1 MGVLDGRIAL
11 VTGASRGIG
20 LASARAL
27 VGAGARVALLARGRE
42 SLAEAVAVVGASAFS
57 VRCDVSDNAALYD
70 AVEQIRA
77 TVGEPDILVNNAGR
91 FLVAPADETSPDDF
105 ASVVSTNLV
114 APFAI
119 VRALLP
125 TMRKAGR
132 GHIVT
137 IGSIADRHIFPGN
150 AAYSASKYGLRALHE
165 VLHAELRGS
174 GVRTTLVSPGP
185 VDTPLWDAIDPDNSP
200 GFTPRSAMLQ
210 ADAVAAAVLYAVSA
224 PEGVNIDELRLSRR

>member
-1 MGVLDGRIAL
+1 MGALDGRIAL

-20 LASARAL
+20 LAAAHAL
-27 VGAGARVALLARGRE
+27 AGAGARVALLARGRE
-42 SLAEAVAVVGASAFS
+42 SLAEAVEAVGASAFS
-57 VRCDVSDNAALYD
+57 VTCDVSDSAALHG
-70 AVEQIRA
+70 AVEQIRQ

-91 FLVAPADETSPDDF
+91 FLVSPVEGTSPDDF

-125 TMRKAGR
+125 AMRKAGR

-165 VLHAELRGS
+165 VLHEELRGT
-174 GVRTTLVSPGP
+174 GIRTTLVAPGP
-185 VDTPLWDAIDPDNSP
+185 VDTPLWDPIDPDNAP
-200 GFTPRSAMLQ
+200 GFTPRSKMLQ
-210 ADAVAAAVLYAVSA
+210 ADAVGAAVLYAVTA
-224 PEGVNIDELRLSRR
+224 PDGVNIDELRLSRR

>member
-1 MGVLDGRIAL
+1 MGVLDGRVAL
-11 VTGASRGIG
+11 ITGASRGIG
-20 LASARAL
+20 LASAHAL
-27 VGAGARVALLARGRE
+27 ADAGARVALLARGRE
-42 SLAEAVAVVGASAFS
+42 SLADAVAAVGAAAFS
-57 VRCDVSDNAALYD
+57 VSCDVSDNAALYG
-70 AVEQIRA
+70 AVEQVRQ

-91 FLVAPADETSPDDF
+91 FLVSPAAQTSPDDF

-125 TMRKAGR
+125 AMQREGR

-137 IGSIADRHIFPGN
+137 IGSIADRHVFPGN
-150 AAYSASKYGLRALHE
+150 AAYAASKYGLRALHE
-165 VLHAELRGS
+165 VLHAELRGT
-174 GVRTTLVSPGP
+174 GVRTTLVAPGP
-185 VDTPLWDAIDPDNSP
+185 VDTQLWDPLDPDNTP

-210 ADAVAAAVLYAVSA
+210 AGAVASAVLYAVTA